1 MGFVS
6 YSLSSS
12 NTNLDNLIYP
22 FMSNQEQ
29 NSIVYKSIHP
39 HLTSLLAPY
48 ITFRNDLSDLSTINK
63 YTRLTR
69 IMPIMKKSHD
79 DMKND
84 ELFFG
89 LLKDQFVLF
98 YALTNVAIEAF
109 KSARNNYCAKVY
121 STSKED
127 NETS

>member
-1 MGFVS
+1 
-6 YSLSSS
+6 
-12 NTNLDNLIYP
+12 
-22 FMSNQEQ
+22 MSNQEH
-29 NSIVYKSIHP
+29 NSVVYKSIQL
-39 HLTSLLAPY
+39 HLIFLLAPY
-48 ITFRNDLSDLSTINK
+48 ITFRNDLSDLSTINRC
-63 YTRLTR
+63 TRLIR